1 MMQKRNSL
9 NDSDKVLVTAALWIA
24 TIVIFAAALTL
35 PMLPAKVTIFY
46 RPTEDNT
53 AEYYSKY
60 NNLLMILLSLIPA
73 TIILVT
79 ALLKRR
85 NRLQNNFLSIM
96 LFCIMLSLLMSS
108 VIIYG
113 ITEQFDASSSI
124 KSFNFHALASVIILF
139 VLSMLAALT
148 PMILHSP
155 RLIDGTQNG
164 TGYKWSVLRAM
175 EKYWSVGAY
184 GFLLCSVVCVF
195 VPDYFSYIPMVA
207 CVAAY
212 IVFAL
217 AMGNKLA
224 TKSV

>member
-1 MMQKRNSL
+1 MRKKNSL
-9 NDSDKVLVTAALWIA
+9 NDSDKVLVTVALWIS

-46 RPTEDNT
+46 RPTEDYS

-79 ALLKRR
+79 TLLKRR
-85 NRLQNNFLSIM
+85 NRLQNNFISIM

-124 KSFNFHALASVIILF
+124 KSFNFHALTAVIILF
-139 VLSMLAALT
+139 VFSMLVALT
-148 PMILHSP
+148 PMILHSS
-155 RLIDGTQNG
+155 RMSEKYANG
-164 TGYKWSVLRAM
+164 SGYKWSVLRAM
-175 EKYWSVGAY
+175 EKYWAVGAS
-184 GFLLCSVVCVF
+184 GFLLCAVVCVF

-207 CVAAY
+207 CIAAY
-212 IVFAL
+212 IVFVL
-217 AMGNKLA
+217 AMGNKLY
-224 TKSV
+224 TKSA